1 MNIRGREYGMLLTV
15 KARGEL
21 RALCPGEDI
30 NNLGEYLSGPEELEH
45 TTKIILLLSQGYE
58 DYRAYWDAQEGKTYD
73 PHPLTE
79 ELIEHLS
86 MEEHMELQR
95 AAMDAL
101 TKGFGITVET
111 EEPKEGKGKKAKA
124 AAEEKQN

>member
-21 RALCPGEDI
+21 RALCPGEDVK
-30 NNLGEYLSGPEELEH
+30 NLDEFLSGPEELEH
-45 TTKIILLLSQGYE
+45 ATQIILLLSKGYE
-58 DYRAYWDAQEGKTYD
+58 DYRAYWDAQEGKTYE

-79 ELIEHLS
+79 ELIENLS

-95 AAMDAL
+95 AALDAL
-101 TKGFGITVET
+101 RKGFGITVET
-111 EEPKEGKGKKAKA
+111 EEPKEGKGKKAEA